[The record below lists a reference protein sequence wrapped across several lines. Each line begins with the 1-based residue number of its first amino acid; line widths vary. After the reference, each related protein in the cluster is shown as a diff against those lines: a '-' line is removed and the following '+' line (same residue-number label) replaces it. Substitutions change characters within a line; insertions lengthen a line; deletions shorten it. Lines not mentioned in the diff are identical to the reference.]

1 VTDRS
6 DWMPQF
12 DNALSVVDAA
22 IEVEQSKLVDE
33 ANAVERDRARLAMQV
48 LLDGRQILATRV
60 FDMLDCATS
69 LHDGDAAQH
78 ALRFVERLAASSSA
92 EEARALMRELLPRSL
107 ESIVGPW
114 PPR

>member
-1 VTDRS
+1 MTDRS

-12 DNALSVVDAA
+12 DNALSIVDAA

-33 ANAVERDRARLAMQV
+33 ASVAEWDSARLAMQV
-48 LLDGRQILATRV
+48 LLDGRQVLATRV
-60 FDMLDCATS
+60 FDMLDCAAS
-69 LHDGDAAQH
+69 LHDGDAARY
-78 ALRFVERLAASSSA
+78 ALPFVERLAASSSA
-92 EEARALMRELLPRSL
+92 EETLALMRELSPRSL